1 MVTRANP
8 VNSKKDT
15 CQLYRY
21 YLVFFIQLC
30 ECYSRCDW
38 SLPITYWS
46 TDTRMTS
53 METCFLCL
61 VQHGAWFWKCWW
73 DYFGLSQW
81 KPWKKFSRRY
91 LQTRN
96 YGETET
102 KRVLDNLRMSE
113 LQEIFTTVA
122 IVCHRHERL
131 AVCKMFSPLLC
142 FEHEKT
148 SKKWMQ
154 VKCK

>member
-1 MVTRANP
+1 MWMLLPLWLVVAHN
-8 VNSKKDT
+8 
-15 CQLYRY
+15 LLEYRY
-21 YLVFFIQLC
+21 KDDVTGNLF
-30 ECYSRCDW
+30 
-38 SLPITYWS
+38 SLSCS
-46 TDTRMTS
+46 TWR
-53 METCFLCL
+53 
-61 VQHGAWFWKCWW
+61 VIWKCWW

-81 KPWKKFSRRY
+81 KPCKKFSRRY

-148 SKKWMQ
+148 SKRWMQ
-154 VKCK
+154 VRCK